1 MLLLCLLIRDVF
13 TFNKSEANF
22 HNSMKMRQNSN
33 TVMMIGTT
41 LMDDRMKTD
50 TDKESLTLNRL
61 KTVEEEKLDEELNK
75 SVSSQ
80 KSNRSSRSN
89 RDKRRQQKGQKR
101 NLGYAINDD
110 SEDFNYQ
117 MKDHEDEFDQFN
129 SSFSKKNY
137 LPGAPMP
144 FIQNQK
150 LNL

>member
-1 MLLLCLLIRDVF
+1 LPDACGSSDTEMPLVIFLILIGALLMLLLCLLIRDVF

-89 RDKRRQQKGQKR
+89 RDKRR
-101 NLGYAINDD
+101 
-110 SEDFNYQ
+110 
-117 MKDHEDEFDQFN
+117 
-129 SSFSKKNY
+129 
-137 LPGAPMP
+137 
-144 FIQNQK
+144 
-150 LNL
+150 